1 MNYVVGL
8 DNDNALRRLGRL
20 PHLKYREKNAGGF
33 RTWWDKLREVD
44 YATQEELMDNLYSDA
59 FVSDE
64 ENKVQN

>member
-1 MNYVVGL
+1 MQVGSG
-8 DNDNALRRLGRL
+8 LGGTNC
-20 PHLKYREKNAGGF
+20 EKW
-33 RTWWDKLREVD
+33 TI